1 MEKRMII
8 YVLARLVAV
17 LEKGN
22 VNDVLVDAETYA
34 SQSHESAPHT
44 SDNAS
49 DGGDDRAEQKKAA
62 EAELSATIDRL
73 YKLYPTKTLR
83 DGIEVSTGKCSKDKV
98 RLRNLLK
105 KKSAEEIE
113 AGITNYVAEKGG
125 RYLKNFATFLN
136 NFPEREDVET
146 AVVDDMPMP
155 SYQDV

>member
-34 SQSHESAPHT
+34 SQSHESTPHT

-62 EAELSATIDRL
+62 EAELAATIDRL